1 MSYKKFVASLLVGF
15 LSSTCLYASI
25 ANAAEPELYFYPK
38 NKWTVNEITARGD
51 QPVCSVSNQLN
62 NGYVLEMTGTSDG
75 IENINLDFRQS
86 AFQKNLKYEVQY
98 SIPGIS
104 RTIVASKAT
113 KESLIVSDLSGKEEF
128 AKGLASAGV
137 LDVQIRD
144 NNFRVYLT
152 GLKASMPKFDD
163 CVSPPEV
170 LAAVESETLIEAET
184 TPPPQNEDDIL
195 SEMPV
200 METRVVEEAEIEKVT
215 PFEPTPVEGVAALP
229 PPAAAPAAIAAT
241 EDAAPTDPKK
251 LRPAPKDK
259 PRYTEILAERLKEEN
274 KNYQPEETVV
284 PKAKPKHEPEQ
295 KMVDSVDESR
305 AAPVPTAK
313 PVAKTSSVTR
323 EDVANSPK
331 PVYNVT
337 RNEKPIEVDLT
348 DNPTSNSAQN
358 ASEINPSSGQ
368 ANNDVINSD
377 FIDMRNKISS
387 MERELIALRE
397 KNKMLD
403 EELKISLQEAEK
415 EKISVSS
422 DNWNLERATMKFNES
437 ERQIQRLGRQLQT
450 ARAVCEQEKK
460 ELETMLF
467 DPKLTDQSQLA
478 KLASLEAEL
487 DEAESEL
494 YRVQRQYEE
503 RIKILEQQLKGP

>member
-15 LSSTCLYASI
+15 LSSTSI

-38 NKWTVNEITARGD
+38 NKWTVSERTTTED
-51 QPVCSVSNQLN
+51 KPVCSVSNQLN
-62 NGYVLEMTGTSDG
+62 NGYVLEMTGTADG
-75 IENINLDFRQS
+75 INNINLDFRQS

-104 RTIVASKAT
+104 RAIVASKAT
-113 KESLIVSDLSGKEEF
+113 KDSLIESDLSGKQEF

-170 LAAVESETLIEAET
+170 LAEAEVQTAIEAET
-184 TPPPQNEDDIL
+184 EPQGHIQEAMID
-195 SEMPV
+195 MPI
-200 METRVVEEAEIEKVT
+200 MESRIAEEAEIEKVT
-215 PFEPTPVEGVAALP
+215 PLEPASHDDVATLP
-229 PPAAAPAAIAAT
+229 PPVTAPDALAAAEDIAPVKA
-241 EDAAPTDPKK
+241 EN
-251 LRPAPKDK
+251 LRPEAKKK

-284 PKAKPKHEPEQ
+284 PKSKPTPVPEQ
-295 KMVDSVDESR
+295 KMVESVDESR
-305 AAPVPTAK
+305 AAPVPAAK

-337 RNEKPIEVDLT
+337 RNAEPIVADFT
-348 DNPTSNSAQN
+348 DHPTNSSAQS
-358 ASEINPSSGQ
+358 ASRINPASGQ

-377 FIDMRNKISS
+377 FVDMRNKISR
-387 MERELIALRE
+387 MENELIALRE

-403 EELKISLQEAEK
+403 EELKISLQEGEK
-415 EKISVSS
+415 EKLSVSS
-422 DNWNLERATMKFNES
+422 DNWNLERATMKYNES

-450 ARAVCEQEKK
+450 ARAVCEKEKT

-487 DEAESEL
+487 DEAKADL
-494 YRVQRQYEE
+494 YRQQRQYEE
-503 RIKILEQQLKGP
+503 RVKILEQQLKGP

>member
-15 LSSTCLYASI
+15 LSSTSI

-38 NKWTVNEITARGD
+38 NKWTVSERTTTED
-51 QPVCSVSNQLN
+51 KPVCSVSNQLN
-62 NGYVLEMTGTSDG
+62 NGYVLEMTGTADG
-75 IENINLDFRQS
+75 INNINLDFRQS

-104 RTIVASKAT
+104 RAIVASKAT
-113 KESLIVSDLSGKEEF
+113 KDSLIESDLSGKEEF

-170 LAAVESETLIEAET
+170 LAEAQTATEAE
-184 TPPPQNEDDIL
+184 PQGHIQEAMID
-195 SEMPV
+195 MPI
-200 METRVVEEAEIEKVT
+200 MESRIAEEAEIEKVT
-215 PFEPTPVEGVAALP
+215 PFEPTSHDDVAALP
-229 PPAAAPAAIAAT
+229 PPVVAPTADAVAAAQDIAPVNA
-241 EDAAPTDPKK
+241 EN
-251 LRPAPKDK
+251 LRPKAKKK

-274 KNYQPEETVV
+274 KNYQPEETIV
-284 PKAKPKHEPEQ
+284 PKSKPSATEQ
-295 KMVDSVDESR
+295 KMVESIDESR
-305 AAPVPTAK
+305 ATPVPTAK

-323 EDVANSPK
+323 ENVANSPK

-337 RNEKPIEVDLT
+337 RNAEPIVADFT
-348 DNPTSNSAQN
+348 DHPTSSSAQS
-358 ASEINPSSGQ
+358 ASRINPASGQ
-368 ANNDVINSD
+368 AKNDVINSD

-387 MERELIALRE
+387 MENELIALRE

-403 EELKISLQEAEK
+403 EELKISLQEGEK
-415 EKISVSS
+415 EKLSVSS
-422 DNWNLERATMKFNES
+422 DNWNLERATMKYNES

-450 ARAVCEQEKK
+450 ARAVCEKEKT
-460 ELETMLF
+460 ELESMLF

-487 DEAESEL
+487 DEAKADL
-494 YRVQRQYEE
+494 YRQQRQYEE
-503 RIKILEQQLKGP
+503 RVKILEQQLKGP